1 MLAFI
6 KSIPDVVNRML
17 MHIESP
23 PFVDLLFRI
32 IQLDDNPGNI
42 GVMDVSWFLRAGLHI
57 FIIFG

>member
-6 KSIPDVVNRML
+6 KSIPSVVDRML
-17 MHIESP
+17 LHIEAP

-42 GVMDVSWFLRAGLHI
+42 GVMDVR
-57 FIIFG
+57 

>member
-6 KSIPDVVNRML
+6 KSIPEVVDRML

-42 GVMDVSWFLRAGLHI
+42 GVMDVSNITPEPRYGI
-57 FIIFG
+57 